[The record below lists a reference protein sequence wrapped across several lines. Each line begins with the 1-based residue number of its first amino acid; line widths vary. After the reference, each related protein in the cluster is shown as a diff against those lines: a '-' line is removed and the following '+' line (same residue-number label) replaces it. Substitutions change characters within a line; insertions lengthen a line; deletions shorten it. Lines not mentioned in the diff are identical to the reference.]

1 MNTSLRWPDRIACAL
16 ASTLYSGYSPVA
28 PGTVGALVAAVALWY
43 IRMDQT
49 YALLAAVIVASVAG
63 VWAGRR
69 VEKIWGSDP
78 GRFNWDEVAG
88 MMVSLLFLPHTAIV
102 FIAAFIAFRFFDI
115 VKPFPVNRLEALP
128 HGWGIMADDLMA
140 GLYANIVVQILA
152 RTVLR
157 AG

>member
-1 MNTSLRWPDRIACAL
+1 MRWPDRIACAL
-16 ASTLYSGYSPVA
+16 ASTLYSGYAPVA

-43 IRMDQT
+43 IRINQA
-49 YALLAAVIVASVAG
+49 YVLLAVVVIASLAG

-69 VEKIWGSDP
+69 VEKIWGPDP

-88 MMVSLLFLPHTAIV
+88 MMVSLLFLPHTAVV

-115 VKPFPVNRLEALP
+115 VKPFPVNRFEALP

-140 GLYANIVVQILA
+140 GLYANIVVQLLVRII
-152 RTVLR
+152 LR

>member
-1 MNTSLRWPDRIACAL
+1 MQWPDRIACAL
-16 ASTLYSGYSPVA
+16 ASTLYSGYAPVA

-43 IRMDQT
+43 IRINQA
-49 YALLAAVIVASVAG
+49 YVLLAVVVIASLAG

-69 VEKIWGSDP
+69 VEKIWGPDP

-88 MMVSLLFLPHTAIV
+88 MMVSLLFLPHTAVV

-115 VKPFPVNRLEALP
+115 VKPFPVNRFEALP

-140 GLYANIVVQILA
+140 GLYANIVVQLLVRII
-152 RTVLR
+152 LR